1 MSKNVDAL
9 KAKKCFR
16 NGLLLVV
23 AYLRGEVDIYN
34 SGSGCAWAV
43 EIWNDAWDEI
53 KFLGFDPETVDGI
66 KGYLLA
72 I

>member
-1 MSKNVDAL
+1 M
-9 KAKKCFR
+9 
-16 NGLLLVV
+16 LVV
-23 AYLRGEVDIYN
+23 AYLRGEVDICN

-43 EIWNDAWDEI
+43 EFWNDAWDEI